1 MPAFQVF
8 ASNLVRRPRPAVLLA
23 ALGLGACTAMAPGG
37 TSISQQ
43 YVDSSYDPA
52 ALGFAQSRG
61 GVKLDV
67 AGNPFGG
74 DPAIFAGRT
83 AELLEQSHFGPVVD
97 FVSEPPEDF
106 ASAYRVAL
114 VFDAPLA
121 TSAPQLCRG
130 PLPEIAAQANNG
142 MRIVAVYCWGG
153 DRVTSAVATV
163 GPLAGIDDPGFARA
177 IRGLGLALFPPAS
190 ANDEL
195 RRDSDW
201 PGD

>member
-1 MPAFQVF
+1 MPAFPAV
-8 ASNLVRRPRPAVLLA
+8 ASHPVRRARLAVLLA
-23 ALGLGACTAMAPGG
+23 ALGLGACAATGPG
-37 TSISQQ
+37 SSSVSQQ

-52 ALGFAQSRG
+52 TLGFAQSRG
-61 GVKLDV
+61 GVKLDI

-74 DPAIFAGRT
+74 DPTAFAART
-83 AELLEQSHFGPVVD
+83 AGLLEQSHFGPDVD

-106 ASAYRVAL
+106 SSAYRVAL

-130 PLPEIAAQANNG
+130 PLPEIAAQANDG

-153 DRVTSAVATV
+153 DRVTSAAATV
-163 GPLAGIDDPGFARA
+163 GPLVGMEDPGFARA
-177 IRGLGLALFPPAS
+177 IRALGLALFPPAS

-201 PGD
+201 PSD